1 MKTMTK
7 LMIPGPT
14 EVSQAVLDEM
24 ALPIRHHYGPAFV
37 ALYFEVVGKLQQV
50 FQTENDLFVLAAT
63 SSAAME
69 TALAHAAEPGDAVLI
84 CKNGFFGE
92 RFEEM
97 ARCLGCQVITV
108 DSPYG
113 QPISAQAVA
122 AALEQHPEIKAL
134 AIVHNESSTAVE
146 TDLSAIL
153 AMTRQKGVLSIVDAV
168 SSMGGVAVP
177 TDELGIDFC
186 ISGSQKCFAAPA
198 GLSFLSV
205 SQRAWA
211 AIAERKQPVR
221 SWYLNLEILK
231 AYREKWHDWHPQGPN
246 TAPVS
251 LYLALNQSLD
261 EILTEGLA
269 VRYARHIQVRDAFRA
284 GARAMGLELFAPD
297 RCASKTLTAVSL
309 PDTIDGTA
317 LMDKIL
323 QNHDILLAGG
333 IGPLTKK
340 LIRVGHMANTATDT
354 YLVPT
359 IQALETELSAMG
371 ADIRAGAATNVF
383 RQLLGVA

>member
-1 MKTMTK
+1 MTK

-14 EVSQAVLDEM
+14 EVSQAVLDKM
-24 ALPIRHHYGPAFV
+24 ALPIRHHYGSAFV
-37 ALYFEVVGKLQQV
+37 DLYFTVIGKLQRV
-50 FQTENDLFVLAAT
+50 FQTENELFVLAAT

-84 CKNGFFGE
+84 CKSGFFGE

-97 ARCLGCQVITV
+97 ARCLGCRVITV

-113 QPISAQAVA
+113 QPTDAQAVA
-122 AALEQHPEIKAL
+122 DALEQHPEIRAL

-146 TDLSAIL
+146 TDLSDIL

-211 AIAERKQPVR
+211 TIENRKQPVR

-251 LYLALNQSLD
+251 LYLALDQSLD
-261 EILTEGLA
+261 EIIAEGLA
-269 VRYARHIQVRDAFRA
+269 ARYERHIRVRDAFRT
-284 GARAMGLELFAPD
+284 GVRAMGLELFAPD
-297 RCASKTLTAVSL
+297 RCASKTLTAVCL

-317 LMDKIL
+317 LMDNIL
-323 QNHDILLAGG
+323 QRHDILLAGG
-333 IGPLTKK
+333 IGPLAKK
-340 LIRVGHMANTATDT
+340 MIRVGHMANTATDT
-354 YLVPT
+354 CLVPT
-359 IQALETELSAMG
+359 IQALETELAAMG
-371 ADIRAGAATNVF
+371 AGITTGAAIKVF
-383 RQLLGVA
+383 QQKYIGA

>member
-1 MKTMTK
+1 MTK

-14 EVSQAVLDEM
+14 EVSQAVLDKM
-24 ALPIRHHYGPAFV
+24 ALPIRHHYGSAFV
-37 ALYFEVVGKLQQV
+37 DLYFTVVGKLQQV

-69 TALAHAAEPGDAVLI
+69 TALAHAAEPGDTVLI
-84 CKNGFFGE
+84 CKSGFFGE

-113 QPISAQAVA
+113 QPTDAQAVA
-122 AALEQHPEIKAL
+122 AALEQHPAIKAL

-146 TDLSAIL
+146 TDLSEIL
-153 AMTRQKGVLSIVDAV
+153 AMTRQKGILSIVDAV

-177 TDELGIDFC
+177 TDELSIDFC

-205 SQRAWA
+205 SPKAWQ
-211 AIAERKQPVR
+211 AIAARKQPVR

-231 AYREKWHDWHPQGPN
+231 TYREKWHDWHPQGPN

-251 LYLALNQSLD
+251 LYLALDQALD

-269 VRYARHIQVRDAFRA
+269 NRYKRHIKVRDAFRA
-284 GARAMGLELFAPD
+284 GVHAMSLDLFAPD
-297 RCASKTLTAVSL
+297 SCASKTLTAIRL
-309 PDTIDGTA
+309 PEKIDGSV
-317 LMDKIL
+317 LLEQIL
-323 QNHDILLAGG
+323 LRHDILLAGG
-333 IGPLTKK
+333 IGPLAKK
-340 LIRVGHMANTATDT
+340 MIRIGHMANTATDAC
-354 YLVPT
+354 LVPT
-359 IQALETELSAMG
+359 IKALETELAAMG
-371 ADIRAGAATNVF
+371 AAITAGAATGVF
-383 RQLLGVA
+383 RQMLGDA